1 MNHMTGKWERKSPA
15 LWTYRLVGA
24 TRPYGYVGQYKGSG
38 RSDADWDA
46 TVTAHRLDDDVTI
59 AEGVSFDEARAAL
72 EQHAQQ
78 HADPVDGA
86 GDKGTGL

>member
-1 MNHMTGKWERKSPA
+1 MTGKWERKSPA
-15 LWTYRLVGA
+15 PWTYRLVGA

-59 AEGVSFDEARAAL
+59 AEGVSFDKARAAL

-78 HADPVDGA
+78 HADPMDGA
-86 GDKGTGL
+86 GHRGTGL

>member
-1 MNHMTGKWERKSPA
+1 MRGRGERKSSA

-24 TRPYGYVGQYKGSG
+24 TRPYGYVGQYKGVG

-46 TVTAHRLDDDVTI
+46 TVTAERLDDDVTI

-72 EQHAQQ
+72 ER
-78 HADPVDGA
+78 HADRV
-86 GDKGTGL
+86 

>member
-1 MNHMTGKWERKSPA
+1 MRGSWERKSPT

-24 TRPYGYVGQYKGSG
+24 TRPYGYVGQYRDAG
-38 RSDADWDA
+38 RSDDDWDA

-86 GDKGTGL
+86 GDRGTGL